1 MGEQSSKSFYQKYWT
16 FTAKKSI
23 AKRVFVP
30 KKASK
35 NQNKGDNG
43 QS

>member
-1 MGEQSSKSFYQKYWT
+1 MSFSQKMD